1 MKIVSI
7 QPSSIDEVWDIEV
20 QDDHSY
26 VGNGIVHH
34 NSSSKPNMQNI
45 PTKGAGV
52 VRAIFIPDK
61 DEDWYS
67 LDYSQVEY
75 RLMAHYA
82 LGKGSDALRETYIGN
97 PKVDFHQQMA
107 DLTGLARKDAKTLV
121 FGLLYGMGKEKLA
134 IGLKKDMAEAEEIF
148 KVFHKNAPFV
158 KTTSAMAS
166 QKARVRGYV
175 YTLLKRRRR
184 FPNGV
189 SVHKALNALL
199 QGSAADIMKKA
210 MVDISKSG
218 VEDVLGAPL
227 LTVHDE
233 LDFSAPRTKL
243 GKEAILEVKNMM
255 INTFPL
261 SVPLLVDVERGTN
274 WANICPEAP

>member
-34 NSSSKPNMQNI
+34 NSSSKPNLQNI

-52 VRAIFIPDK
+52 VREIFIPDK
-61 DEDWYS
+61 DEDWYC
-67 LDYSQVEY
+67 LDWSQIEY
-75 RLMAHYA
+75 RFLAHYA
-82 LGKGSDALRETYIGN
+82 IGKGAEGLREAYIEN
-97 PKVDFHQQMA
+97 PSIDFHTNMA
-107 DLTGLARKDAKTLV
+107 SLTGLARKDAKTLN
-121 FGLLYGMGKEKLA
+121 FGLLYGMGKDKLA
-134 IGLKKDMAEAEEIF
+134 VGLHKTLEEAAEIF
-148 KVFHKNAPFV
+148 STYHASAPFI

-175 YTLLKRRRR
+175 FTLLKRRRR

-199 QGSAADIMKKA
+199 QGSAADMMKYA
-210 MVDISKSG
+210 MVEVSKSG

-227 LTVHDE
+227 ITVHDE
-233 LDFSAPRTKL
+233 LDFSVPRTKL
-243 GKEAILEVKNMM
+243 GKEAILEVKNIM
-255 INTFPL
+255 INTIPL